1 MTDTSIAD
9 PTPPPYDAQMEAL
22 VSRLESD
29 MGDVRSI
36 LGQMMPMLVRVE
48 SMLTSTLPHLA
59 TKSEVAD
66 LRVEMHTGL
75 GHMRSEIGSV
85 RGEIGGL
92 RGEVNALRGEMHREI
107 GDLRG
112 EMHREIGE
120 LCGEMNREIGK
131 VRVEFGDLRG
141 EVNREIGSVRSE
153 IGSLRADLADKPGKV
168 YLWGVLTAMV
178 AAYAAGLAA
187 LAVLK

>member
-1 MTDTSIAD
+1 MPDTPIAD
-9 PTPPPYDAQMEAL
+9 PAPPSYDAQMEAR
-22 VSRLESD
+22 VSRLETD
-29 MGDVRSI
+29 MGDVRSM

-75 GHMRSEIGSV
+75 GHMRSEIG
-85 RGEIGGL
+85 G
-92 RGEVNALRGEMHREI
+92 
-107 GDLRG
+107 LRG

-120 LCGEMNREIGK
+120 LRGEMHREITDLRGEMNREIGK
-131 VRVEFGDLRG
+131 IHVEFGDLRG
-141 EVNREIGSVRSE
+141 EVNREIGSIRGE